1 MNPVFVTVLVFVGV
15 AGLIGV
21 SSWLHPISPFLS
33 SPSLPTLHTTFFVSP
48 EVVKWHEV
56 APPTISSVYAPLSSL
71 MRSVSSSFSGLI
83 DVRTTSSVA
92 SPASLISEEALTT
105 YYAALMN
112 VFRRHSFTN
121 EEFIGMKK
129 NDEGRFMFF
138 EELAEAA
145 VAGGD
150 FAPFRGSFAAWEGLD
165 RRVITDLRVLPVPA
179 SLSSFHVSLVSW
191 YVYHADTARAF
202 GDPSLVLED
211 GKVLLQTYAAKAKT
225 DAPKF
230 SALQGTRSFSFISRA
245 QAQSL
250 IVFGG
255 KVLNLTE
262 ACVSGLSYLV
272 GPPVGG
278 ALFVYTATL
287 AVNPYMYHLFT
298 PGVWVIGRSLPVPGI
313 CTRIGFD
320 THPSGIATVLFWGSS
335 LMP

>member
-1 MNPVFVTVLVFVGV
+1 MNPVFVTVLIFVGV
-15 AGLIGV
+15 AGVIGV
-21 SSWLHPISPFLS
+21 SSWLHPISSPFSSQSSFRTYTFPRVSDAPVQWHRTLPSSSLS
-33 SPSLPTLHTTFFVSP
+33 APSLITPTPSFIRGV
-48 EVVKWHEV
+48 
-56 APPTISSVYAPLSSL
+56 
-71 MRSVSSSFSGLI
+71 SSFS
-83 DVRTTSSVA
+83 DVRATSSVVSSA
-92 SPASLISEEALTT
+92 PPISEDALTT
-105 YYAALMN
+105 YYTALMN

-165 RRVITDLRVLPVPA
+165 RRVITDLRTLAVPA
-179 SLSSFHVSLVSW
+179 SLTSFHASLVSW
-191 YVYHADTARAF
+191 YMYHTDTARAF
-202 GDPSLVLED
+202 GDPSLVFED
-211 GKVLLQTYAAKAKT
+211 GKTLLQVYATKAKT

-230 SALQGTRSFSFISRA
+230 SALEAKRSFSFIPRA

-287 AVNPYMYHLFT
+287 AINPYMYHLFT
-298 PGVWVIGRSLPVPGI
+298 PGVWVIGRSLPTPGV
-313 CTRIGFD
+313 CTNIGID
-320 THPSGIATVLFWGSS
+320 AHPSGIATVLFWGSS
-335 LMP
+335 LTP